1 MLAFS
6 CVLVT
11 ACKKVEDHFPT
22 LPTTS
27 ATEETS
33 ASESQGPD
41 FSDLDLEITIASPLS
56 NETCQYLAKLY
67 VAKSQGLLGEGV
79 TGDTVDLALLDSID
93 LPFVLKVYST
103 AETGCNLQTLQQWQK
118 SGSMPDIFLT
128 DSFDQ
133 VVSSGMAQSVSR
145 YCSDDPLFSAD
156 RIYPQMLSE
165 FFVKG
170 DQYGIPFQTSAVV
183 LFCDMEVLG
192 FADISAVNFRQS
204 RNSLDAILSSL
215 KELNEDKMEVLPF
228 YMASDMLMYLP
239 CAMYSNEYLHAS
251 SEDDRANDA
260 FTDSV
265 SYITSLI
272 QKEYAYE
279 SLNEEQEK
287 ELFDGLSPLLSRK
300 VGVWVGS
307 TDELLRYDNYM
318 PYTLSMMQL
327 PGYNEDEYTP
337 PLLIS
342 YPLCISESCENPDEV
357 SAFASFIALDEDALL
372 LTSRLQP
379 REGFLPSV
387 SQPAVWKSV
396 TDRQKYGIYLSLY
409 RDMMYQAIYIPAVS
423 ESENFASD
431 MKYVTSHME
440 ALFNLEE
447 DD

>member
-1 MLAFS
+1 MKKRLVCLLAIGAMLLS
-6 CVLVT
+6 GCGMKGNITVNSDGT
-11 ACKKVEDHFPT
+11 Y
-22 LPTTS
+22 TS
-27 ATEETS
+27 TSLMYLTEEEIAQLS
-33 ASESQGPD
+33 SPEYGG
-41 FSDLDLEITIASPLS
+41 SDAYSKDKVVDVIEV
-56 NETCQYLAKLY
+56 N
-67 VAKSQGLLGEGV
+67 GV
-79 TGDTVDLALLDSID
+79 
-93 LPFVLKVYST
+93 KY
-103 AETGCNLQTLQQWQK
+103 
-118 SGSMPDIFLT
+118 
-128 DSFDQ
+128 
-133 VVSSGMAQSVSR
+133 
-145 YCSDDPLFSAD
+145 Y
-156 RIYPQMLSE
+156 
-165 FFVKG
+165 
-170 DQYGIPFQTSAVV
+170 
-183 LFCDMEVLG
+183 G
-192 FADISAVNFRQS
+192 FAD
-204 RNSLDAILSSL
+204 
-215 KELNEDKMEVLPF
+215 ED
-228 YMASDMLMYLP
+228 S
-239 CAMYSNEYLHAS
+239 AS
-251 SEDDRANDA
+251 SANDA

-272 QKEYAYE
+272 QQEYAYE